1 MDNKLETLADDL
13 YTLVN
18 DLKSQTIEG
27 EITAVKVSGKNQY
40 ITIKNGDFQISCIS
54 WSFIHDVSTSNVV
67 ELRGELKVMKK
78 NLSIYFN
85 IRKLS
90 IKGEGNIITE
100 FNKLKNKVVSLG
112 YCDNKRKLITFPLN
126 IAIITS
132 LEGAAIQDILQTFRL
147 DNFIGNIYIKNA
159 IVQGKSCP
167 SSVIEGINFFNSTE
181 FKIGTAKYTGE
192 DDMMGE
198 DGGMMGEDGD
208 IMGNDGGMG
217 EDGGISDDGDT
228 MDDDGGMVGGN
239 RAITNKNIDLLLVT
253 RGGGSN
259 EDLLGFSDFSVLE
272 AIHNSNIITIS
283 AVGHQIDN
291 QLSDIVAD
299 YSFATPSI
307 AAKFIVERQKEFIK
321 KLVDVKNDYVKIYDM
336 YSKSRDSLLQLD
348 YNEIIK
354 NYDKIHINNKI
365 GSYRT
370 HVNNIIMHYNNTK
383 SFVFDMISK
392 IKPTLFNKDKEICS
406 VKDLENNAPKKLD
419 IVFHDGKATIYYKLQ
434 SLTYV

>member
-13 YTLVN
+13 FIIVN
-18 DLKSQTIEG
+18 NIPGQVIEG
-27 EITAVKVSGKNQY
+27 EITAIKVSGKNQY

-54 WSFIHDVSTSNVV
+54 WSYIHDAVISNLV
-67 ELRGELKVMKK
+67 ELKGEVKVMKK
-78 NLSIYFN
+78 NMSIYFN
-85 IRKLS
+85 IKKLS
-90 IKGEGNIITE
+90 IKGDGNIITE

-112 YCDNKRKLITFPLN
+112 YCDNKKKLASFPLN
-126 IAIITS
+126 VAIVTS

-167 SSVIEGINFFNSTE
+167 SSVVESINFFNSSE
-181 FKIGTAKYTGE
+181 FEIVVVQGGSDGGDGGDDGE
-192 DDMMGE
+192 EKE
-198 DGGMMGEDGD
+198 DGGG
-208 IMGNDGGMG
+208 
-217 EDGGISDDGDT
+217 DDGEKEGC
-228 MDDDGGMVGGN
+228 GGGERRV
-239 RAITNKNIDLLLVT
+239 ITSKNIDVLLVT

-259 EDLLGFSDFSVLE
+259 EDLLGFSDFAVLE
-272 AIHNSNIITIS
+272 AIHKSNIITIS

-307 AAKFIVERQKEFIK
+307 ASKFIVERQKEFISNMIDIK
-321 KLVDVKNDYVKIYDM
+321 SDIVKIYDM
-336 YSKSRDSLLQLD
+336 YYKSRDSLLQLD
-348 YNEIIK
+348 YNEIVK
-354 NYDKIHINNKI
+354 NYDKININNKL

-370 HVNNIIMHYNNTK
+370 YVNNIIMHYNNTK
-383 SFVFDMISK
+383 SFVYDMISK

-406 VKDLENNAPKKLD
+406 VKELEDNAPKKLD
-419 IVFHDGKATIYYKLQ
+419 IVFHDGKATIYYKLH

>member
-1 MDNKLETLADDL
+1 MDNKLEILADDL
-13 YTLVN
+13 FTLVN
-18 DLKSQTIEG
+18 NIPSQVIEG
-27 EITAVKVSGKNQY
+27 EIISIKVNGKNQY

-54 WSFIHDVSTSNVV
+54 WSCIHDAVMSNVV
-67 ELRGELKVMKK
+67 ELKGEVKVMKK
-78 NLSIYFN
+78 NMSIYFN

-90 IKGEGNIITE
+90 IKGDGNIITE

-112 YCDNKRKLITFPLN
+112 YCDNKRKLVSFPLN
-126 IAIITS
+126 VAIVTS

-167 SSVIEGINFFNSTE
+167 SSVVEAINFFNSNE
-181 FKIGTAKYTGE
+181 FEITF
-192 DDMMGE
+192 D
-198 DGGMMGEDGD
+198 
-208 IMGNDGGMG
+208 NDN
-217 EDGGISDDGDT
+217 DNDNKK
-228 MDDDGGMVGGN
+228 V
-239 RAITNKNIDLLLVT
+239 ITSKNIDVLLVT

-259 EDLLGFSDFSVLE
+259 EDLLGFSDFAVLE

-307 AAKFIVERQKEFIK
+307 ASKFIVERQKEFIK
-321 KLVDVKNDYVKIYDM
+321 KLVDVKSGNDKIYDM
-336 YSKSRDSLLQLD
+336 YYKSRDLLLQLD

-370 HVNNIIMHYNNTK
+370 YVNNIIMHYNNTK
-383 SFVFDMISK
+383 SFVFDIISK

-406 VKDLENNAPKKLD
+406 VKELENNAPKKLD
-419 IVFHDGKATIYYKLQ
+419 IVFYDGKATIYYKLQ
-434 SLTYV
+434 SLSYV

>member
-13 YTLVN
+13 FTLVN
-18 DLKSQTIEG
+18 NIPGQVIEG
-27 EITAVKVSGKNQY
+27 EIISIKVSGKNQY

-54 WSFIHDVSTSNVV
+54 WSCIHDAVMSNVV
-67 ELRGELKVMKK
+67 ELKGEVKVMKK
-78 NLSIYFN
+78 NMSIYFN

-90 IKGEGNIITE
+90 IKGDGNIITE

-112 YCDNKRKLITFPLN
+112 YCDNKRKLSSFPLN
-126 IAIITS
+126 IAIVTS

-159 IVQGKSCP
+159 LVQGKSCP
-167 SSVIEGINFFNSTE
+167 SSVVEAINFFNDDE
-181 FKIGTAKYTGE
+181 FEIAVGYGGG
-192 DDMMGE
+192 D
-198 DGGMMGEDGD
+198 DGGVGY
-208 IMGNDGGMG
+208 GG
-217 EDGGISDDGDT
+217 SDDGYGRKEGSGVET
-228 MDDDGGMVGGN
+228 RVV
-239 RAITNKNIDLLLVT
+239 TSKNIDLLLVT

-259 EDLLGFSDFSVLE
+259 EDLLGFSDFAVLE
-272 AIHNSNIITIS
+272 AIHKSNIITIS

-307 AAKFIVERQKEFIK
+307 ASKFIVERQKEFISNMM
-321 KLVDVKNDYVKIYDM
+321 DVKSGIDKIFDM

-354 NYDKIHINNKI
+354 NYDKININNKI

-370 HVNNIIMHYNNTK
+370 YVNNIIMHYNNTK
-383 SFVFDMISK
+383 SFVYDMISK

-406 VKDLENNAPKKLD
+406 VKELEDNAPKKLD

>member
-13 YTLVN
+13 FTLVN
-18 DLKSQTIEG
+18 NIPGQVIEG
-27 EITAVKVSGKNQY
+27 EIISIKVSGKNQY

-54 WSFIHDVSTSNVV
+54 WSCIHDAVMSNVV
-67 ELRGELKVMKK
+67 ELKGEVKVMKK
-78 NLSIYFN
+78 NMSIYFN

-90 IKGEGNIITE
+90 IKGDGNIITE

-112 YCDNKRKLITFPLN
+112 YCDNKRKLTTFPLN

-159 IVQGKSCP
+159 LVQGKSCP
-167 SSVIEGINFFNSTE
+167 ASVVEAINFFNDDE
-181 FKIGTAKYTGE
+181 FEIVIDNDVKE
-192 DDMMGE
+192 
-198 DGGMMGEDGD
+198 GG
-208 IMGNDGGMG
+208 
-217 EDGGISDDGDT
+217 SDERRVVT
-228 MDDDGGMVGGN
+228 S
-239 RAITNKNIDLLLVT
+239 KNIDLLLVT

-259 EDLLGFSDFSVLE
+259 EDLLGFSDFAVLE
-272 AIHNSNIITIS
+272 AIHKSNIITIS

-307 AAKFIVERQKEFIK
+307 ASKFIVERQKEFISNMM
-321 KLVDVKNDYVKIYDM
+321 DVKSGIDKIFDM
-336 YSKSRDSLLQLD
+336 YSKSRVSLLQLD

-354 NYDKIHINNKI
+354 NYDKININNKL

-370 HVNNIIMHYNNTK
+370 YVNNIIMHYNNTK
-383 SFVFDMISK
+383 SFVYDMISK
-392 IKPTLFNKDKEICS
+392 IKPTLFNKNKEICS
-406 VKDLENNAPKKLD
+406 VKELENNAPKKLD

>member
-1 MDNKLETLADDL
+1 MENKLETLADDL
-13 YTLVN
+13 YSIVN

-54 WSFIHDVSTSNVV
+54 WSCIHDVSTSNIV

-112 YCDNKRKLITFPLN
+112 YCDNKQKLTIFPLN
-126 IAIITS
+126 IAIVTS

-181 FKIGTAKYTGE
+181 FKISTTKCMGESRDMGE
-192 DDMMGE
+192 DNMGE
-198 DGGMMGEDGD
+198 DGGMGES
-208 IMGNDGGMG
+208 MEEDGGME
-217 EDGGISDDGDT
+217 EDT
-228 MDDDGGMVGGN
+228 FGGN

-272 AIHNSNIITIS
+272 AIHKSNIITIS

-336 YSKSRDSLLQLD
+336 YYRSRDSLLQLD

>member
-13 YTLVN
+13 FTLVN
-18 DLKSQTIEG
+18 NIPGQVIEG
-27 EITAVKVSGKNQY
+27 EIISIKVSGKNQY

-54 WSFIHDVSTSNVV
+54 WSYIHNAVISNIV
-67 ELRGELKVMKK
+67 ELKGEVKVMKK
-78 NLSIYFN
+78 NMSIYFN

-90 IKGEGNIITE
+90 IKGDGNIITE

-112 YCDNKRKLITFPLN
+112 YCDNKRKLTTFPLN

-159 IVQGKSCP
+159 LVQGKSCP
-167 SSVIEGINFFNSTE
+167 ASVVEAINFFNDDE
-181 FKIGTAKYTGE
+181 FEIVIDNDVKE
-192 DDMMGE
+192 
-198 DGGMMGEDGD
+198 GG
-208 IMGNDGGMG
+208 
-217 EDGGISDDGDT
+217 SDERRVVT
-228 MDDDGGMVGGN
+228 S
-239 RAITNKNIDLLLVT
+239 KNIDLLLVT

-259 EDLLGFSDFSVLE
+259 EDLLGFSDFAVLE
-272 AIHNSNIITIS
+272 AIHKSNIITIS

-307 AAKFIVERQKEFIK
+307 ASKFIVERQKEFISNMM
-321 KLVDVKNDYVKIYDM
+321 DVKSGIDKIFDM
-336 YSKSRDSLLQLD
+336 YSKSRVSLLQLD

-354 NYDKIHINNKI
+354 NYDKININNKL

-370 HVNNIIMHYNNTK
+370 YVNNIIMHYNNTK
-383 SFVFDMISK
+383 SFVYDMISK
-392 IKPTLFNKDKEICS
+392 IKPTLFNKNKEICS
-406 VKDLENNAPKKLD
+406 VKELENNAPKKLD

>member
-13 YTLVN
+13 FILVN
-18 DLKSQTIEG
+18 NIPGQVIEG
-27 EITAVKVSGKNQY
+27 EITAIKVSGKNQY

-54 WSFIHDVSTSNVV
+54 WSCIHDAVISNIV
-67 ELRGELKVMKK
+67 ELKGEVKVMKK
-78 NLSIYFN
+78 NMSIYFN
-85 IRKLS
+85 IKKLS
-90 IKGEGNIITE
+90 IKGDGNIITE

-112 YCDNKRKLITFPLN
+112 YCDNKKKLLSFPLN
-126 IAIITS
+126 VAIVTS

-167 SSVIEGINFFNSTE
+167 SSVIESINFFNSSE
-181 FKIGTAKYTGE
+181 FEIVVDQGG
-192 DDMMGE
+192 G
-198 DGGMMGEDGD
+198 DGGS
-208 IMGNDGGMG
+208 DGGS
-217 EDGGISDDGDT
+217 DGGG
-228 MDDDGGMVGGN
+228 DGGGNGGGDGGGE
-239 RAITNKNIDLLLVT
+239 RRVITSKNIDVLLVT

-259 EDLLGFSDFSVLE
+259 EDLLGFSDFAVLE
-272 AIHNSNIITIS
+272 AIHKSNIITIS

-307 AAKFIVERQKEFIK
+307 ASKFIVEKQKEFISNMI
-321 KLVDVKNDYVKIYDM
+321 DIKNEIDNIFDM
-336 YSKSRDSLLQLD
+336 YSKSRVSLLQLD

-354 NYDKIHINNKI
+354 NYDKININNKL

-370 HVNNIIMHYNNTK
+370 YVNNIIMHYNNTK
-383 SFVFDMISK
+383 SFVYDMISK
-392 IKPTLFNKDKEICS
+392 IKPMLFNKDKEICS
-406 VKDLENNAPKKLD
+406 VKELEDNAPKKLD

>member
-1 MDNKLETLADDL
+1 M
-13 YTLVN
+13 
-18 DLKSQTIEG
+18 
-27 EITAVKVSGKNQY
+27 
-40 ITIKNGDFQISCIS
+40 
-54 WSFIHDVSTSNVV
+54 SNVV
-67 ELRGELKVMKK
+67 ELKGEVKVMKK
-78 NLSIYFN
+78 NMSIYFN

-90 IKGEGNIITE
+90 IKGDGNIITE

-112 YCDNKRKLITFPLN
+112 YCDNKRKLTTFPLN
-126 IAIITS
+126 IAIVTS

-159 IVQGKSCP
+159 LVQGKSCP
-167 SSVIEGINFFNSTE
+167 ASVVESINFFNDDE
-181 FKIGTAKYTGE
+181 FEIAVGY
-192 DDMMGE
+192 
-198 DGGMMGEDGD
+198 DGGDGKE
-208 IMGNDGGMG
+208 GRKEGGG
-217 EDGGISDDGDT
+217 VETRVVTS
-228 MDDDGGMVGGN
+228 
-239 RAITNKNIDLLLVT
+239 KNIDLLLVT

-259 EDLLGFSDFSVLE
+259 EDLLGFSDFAVLE
-272 AIHNSNIITIS
+272 AIHKSNIITIS

-307 AAKFIVERQKEFIK
+307 ASKFIVEKQKEFIK
-321 KLVDVKNDYVKIYDM
+321 KLVDVKSGNDKIFDM

-354 NYDKIHINNKI
+354 NYDKININNKL

-370 HVNNIIMHYNNTK
+370 YVNNIIMHYNNTK

-406 VKDLENNAPKKLD
+406 VKELENNAPKKLD

>member
-1 MDNKLETLADDL
+1 MDNKLEILADDL
-13 YTLVN
+13 FTLVN
-18 DLKSQTIEG
+18 NIPSQVIEG
-27 EITAVKVSGKNQY
+27 EIISIKVNGKNQY

-54 WSFIHDVSTSNVV
+54 WSCIHDAVMSNVV
-67 ELRGELKVMKK
+67 ELKGEVKVMKK
-78 NLSIYFN
+78 NMSIYFN

-90 IKGEGNIITE
+90 IKGDGNIITE

-112 YCDNKRKLITFPLN
+112 YCDNKRKLTTFPLN
-126 IAIITS
+126 IAIVTS

-159 IVQGKSCP
+159 LVQGKSCP
-167 SSVIEGINFFNSTE
+167 ASVVESINFFNDDE
-181 FKIGTAKYTGE
+181 FEIAVGY
-192 DDMMGE
+192 
-198 DGGMMGEDGD
+198 DGGDGKE
-208 IMGNDGGMG
+208 GRKEGGG
-217 EDGGISDDGDT
+217 VETRVVTS
-228 MDDDGGMVGGN
+228 
-239 RAITNKNIDLLLVT
+239 KNIDLLLVT

-259 EDLLGFSDFSVLE
+259 EDLLGFSDFAVLE
-272 AIHNSNIITIS
+272 AIHKSNIITIS

-307 AAKFIVERQKEFIK
+307 ASKFIVERQKEFIK
-321 KLVDVKNDYVKIYDM
+321 KLVDVKSGNDKIFDM

-354 NYDKIHINNKI
+354 NYDKININNKL

-370 HVNNIIMHYNNTK
+370 YVNNIIMHYNNTK

-406 VKDLENNAPKKLD
+406 VKELENNAPKKLD
-419 IVFHDGKATIYYKLQ
+419 IVFHDGKATIYYKLH

>member
-13 YTLVN
+13 FILVN
-18 DLKSQTIEG
+18 NIPGQVIEG
-27 EITAVKVSGKNQY
+27 EITAIKVSGKNQY

-54 WSFIHDVSTSNVV
+54 WSCIHDAVISNIV
-67 ELRGELKVMKK
+67 ELKGEVKVMKK
-78 NLSIYFN
+78 NMSIYFN

-90 IKGEGNIITE
+90 IKGDGNIITE

-112 YCDNKRKLITFPLN
+112 YCDNKKKLLSFPLN
-126 IAIITS
+126 IAIVTS

-167 SSVIEGINFFNSTE
+167 SSVVEAINFFNSSE
-181 FKIGTAKYTGE
+181 FEIDTAKCIG
-192 DDMMGE
+192 
-198 DGGMMGEDGD
+198 
-208 IMGNDGGMG
+208 
-217 EDGGISDDGDT
+217 
-228 MDDDGGMVGGN
+228 DDDGGGGDGGGGVE
-239 RAITNKNIDLLLVT
+239 TSKNIDVLLVT

-259 EDLLGFSDFSVLE
+259 EDLLGFSDFAVLE
-272 AIHNSNIITIS
+272 AIHKSKIITIS

-307 AAKFIVERQKEFIK
+307 ASKFIVERQKEFINNMK
-321 KLVDVKNDYVKIYDM
+321 DVKSENDKIYDM
-336 YSKSRDSLLQLD
+336 YSKSRVSLLQLD

-370 HVNNIIMHYNNTK
+370 YVNNIIMHYNNTK
-383 SFVFDMISK
+383 SFVYDMISK
-392 IKPTLFNKDKEICS
+392 IKPMLFNKNKEICS
-406 VKDLENNAPKKLD
+406 VKELENNAPKKLD

>member
-1 MDNKLETLADDL
+1 MDNKLEILADDL
-13 YTLVN
+13 FTLVN
-18 DLKSQTIEG
+18 SIPSQVIEG
-27 EITAVKVSGKNQY
+27 EIISIKVNGKNQY
-40 ITIKNGDFQISCIS
+40 ITIKNGDLQISCIS
-54 WSFIHDVSTSNVV
+54 WSCIHDAVMSNVV
-67 ELRGELKVMKK
+67 ELKGEVKVMKK
-78 NLSIYFN
+78 NMSIYFN

-90 IKGEGNIITE
+90 IKGDGNIITE

-112 YCDNKRKLITFPLN
+112 YCDNKRKLSTFPLN
-126 IAIITS
+126 IAIVTS

-159 IVQGKSCP
+159 VVQGKSCP
-167 SSVIEGINFFNSTE
+167 SSVVEAINFFNDDE
-181 FKIGTAKYTGE
+181 FEIAVGY
-192 DDMMGE
+192 
-198 DGGMMGEDGD
+198 GGGD
-208 IMGNDGGMG
+208 NNN
-217 EDGGISDDGDT
+217 EKK
-228 MDDDGGMVGGN
+228 V
-239 RAITNKNIDLLLVT
+239 ITSKNIDLLLVT

-259 EDLLGFSDFSVLE
+259 EDLLGFSDFAVLE
-272 AIHNSNIITIS
+272 AIHKSNIITIS

-307 AAKFIVERQKEFIK
+307 ASKFIVERQKEFIK
-321 KLVDVKNDYVKIYDM
+321 KLVDVKSGNDKIFDM

-354 NYDKIHINNKI
+354 NYDKININNKL

-370 HVNNIIMHYNNTK
+370 YVNNIIMHYNNTK

-406 VKDLENNAPKKLD
+406 VKELENNAPKKLD

>member
-13 YTLVN
+13 FILVN
-18 DLKSQTIEG
+18 NIPGQVIEG
-27 EITAVKVSGKNQY
+27 EITAIKVSGKNQY

-54 WSFIHDVSTSNVV
+54 WSCIHDAVISNVV
-67 ELRGELKVMKK
+67 ELKGEVKVMKK
-78 NLSIYFN
+78 NMSIYFN
-85 IRKLS
+85 IKKLS
-90 IKGEGNIITE
+90 IKGDGNIITE

-112 YCDNKRKLITFPLN
+112 YCDNKKKLASFPLN
-126 IAIITS
+126 VAIVTS

-167 SSVIEGINFFNSTE
+167 SSVVESINFFNSSE
-181 FKIGTAKYTGE
+181 FEIMVVQGGSDGGDGRDDGE
-192 DDMMGE
+192 EKE
-198 DGGMMGEDGD
+198 DGGG
-208 IMGNDGGMG
+208 
-217 EDGGISDDGDT
+217 DDGEEKE
-228 MDDDGGMVGGN
+228 GGGERRV
-239 RAITNKNIDLLLVT
+239 ITSKNIDVLLVT

-259 EDLLGFSDFSVLE
+259 EDLLGFSDFAVLE
-272 AIHNSNIITIS
+272 AIHKSNIITIS

-307 AAKFIVERQKEFIK
+307 ASKFIVEKQKEFISNMIDIK
-321 KLVDVKNDYVKIYDM
+321 SDIVKIYDM
-336 YSKSRDSLLQLD
+336 YYKSRDSLLQLD

-354 NYDKIHINNKI
+354 NYDKININNKL

-370 HVNNIIMHYNNTK
+370 YVNNIIMHYNNTK
-383 SFVFDMISK
+383 SFVYDMISK

-406 VKDLENNAPKKLD
+406 VKELEDNAPKKLD
-419 IVFHDGKATIYYKLQ
+419 IVFHDGKATIYYKLH

>member
-13 YTLVN
+13 FILVN
-18 DLKSQTIEG
+18 NIPGQVIEG
-27 EITAVKVSGKNQY
+27 EITAIKVSGKNQY

-54 WSFIHDVSTSNVV
+54 WSCIHDAVISNIV
-67 ELRGELKVMKK
+67 ELKGEVKVMKK
-78 NLSIYFN
+78 NMSIYFN

-90 IKGEGNIITE
+90 IKGDGNIITE

-112 YCDNKRKLITFPLN
+112 YCDNKRKLVSFPLN
-126 IAIITS
+126 IAIVTS

-167 SSVIEGINFFNSTE
+167 SSVVEAINFFNSSE
-181 FKIGTAKYTGE
+181 FEIDTAKCI
-192 DDMMGE
+192 
-198 DGGMMGEDGD
+198 GD
-208 IMGNDGGMG
+208 
-217 EDGGISDDGDT
+217 DDGD
-228 MDDDGGMVGGN
+228 DDDGVDDGGDGVET
-239 RAITNKNIDLLLVT
+239 RVVTSKNIDVLLVT

-259 EDLLGFSDFSVLE
+259 EDLLGFSDFAVLE
-272 AIHNSNIITIS
+272 AIHKSNIITIS

-307 AAKFIVERQKEFIK
+307 ASKFIVERQKEFINNMK
-321 KLVDVKNDYVKIYDM
+321 DIKSENDKIFDM
-336 YSKSRDSLLQLD
+336 YSKSRDSLYQLD

-354 NYDKIHINNKI
+354 NYDKININNKL

-370 HVNNIIMHYNNTK
+370 YVNNIIMHYNNTK
-383 SFVFDMISK
+383 SFVYDMISK
-392 IKPTLFNKDKEICS
+392 IKPMLFNKNKEICS
-406 VKDLENNAPKKLD
+406 VKDLEDNAPKKLD

>member
-1 MDNKLETLADDL
+1 MENKLETLAEDL
-13 YTLVN
+13 YSIVN

-54 WSFIHDVSTSNVV
+54 WSFIHDVNTSNVV
-67 ELRGELKVMKK
+67 ELKGELKVMKK

-112 YCDNKRKLITFPLN
+112 YCDNKQKLTTFPFN

-159 IVQGKSCP
+159 LVQGKSCP
-167 SSVIEGINFFNSTE
+167 SSVVESINFFNDDE
-181 FKIGTAKYTGE
+181 FEIVI
-192 DDMMGE
+192 DH
-198 DGGMMGEDGD
+198 
-208 IMGNDGGMG
+208 GN
-217 EDGGISDDGDT
+217 SDERRVVT
-228 MDDDGGMVGGN
+228 S
-239 RAITNKNIDLLLVT
+239 KNIDLLLVT

-259 EDLLGFSDFSVLE
+259 EDLLGFSDFTVLE
-272 AIHNSNIITIS
+272 AIHKSNIITIS

-321 KLVDVKNDYVKIYDM
+321 KFVDVKNDYVKIYDM
-336 YSKSRDSLLQLD
+336 YSKSRESLLQLD

-383 SFVFDMISK
+383 SFVYDMISK
-392 IKPTLFNKDKEICS
+392 IKPTLFNKNKEICS
-406 VKDLENNAPKKLD
+406 VKELEDNSPKKLD
-419 IVFHDGKATIYYKLQ
+419 IVFHDGRATIYYKLQ
-434 SLTYV
+434 SLTYI

>member
-13 YTLVN
+13 FILVN
-18 DLKSQTIEG
+18 NIPGQVIEG
-27 EITAVKVSGKNQY
+27 EITAIKVSGKNQY

-54 WSFIHDVSTSNVV
+54 WSCIHDAVISNLV
-67 ELRGELKVMKK
+67 ELKGEVKVMKK
-78 NLSIYFN
+78 NMSIYFN
-85 IRKLS
+85 IKKLS
-90 IKGEGNIITE
+90 IKGDGNIITE

-112 YCDNKRKLITFPLN
+112 YCDNKKKLISFPLN
-126 IAIITS
+126 IAIVTS

-167 SSVIEGINFFNSTE
+167 SSVVESINFFN
-181 FKIGTAKYTGE
+181 
-192 DDMMGE
+192 DDDFEITVVHGVGDVKGGGDE
-198 DGGMMGEDGD
+198 KGCEKDGGGGGGGD
-208 IMGNDGGMG
+208 VKGGG
-217 EDGGISDDGDT
+217 RR
-228 MDDDGGMVGGN
+228 V
-239 RAITNKNIDLLLVT
+239 ITSKNIDVLLVT

-259 EDLLGFSDFSVLE
+259 EDLLGFSDFVVLE
-272 AIHNSNIITIS
+272 AIHKSNIITIS

-299 YSFATPSI
+299 YNFATPSI
-307 AAKFIVERQKEFIK
+307 ASKFIVERQKEFISNMIDIK
-321 KLVDVKNDYVKIYDM
+321 SNIVKIYDT
-336 YSKSRDSLLQLD
+336 YYKSRDSLLQLD
-348 YNEIIK
+348 YNEIVK
-354 NYDKIHINNKI
+354 NYDKININNKL

-370 HVNNIIMHYNNTK
+370 YVNNIIMHYNNTK

-392 IKPTLFNKDKEICS
+392 IKPMLFNKDKEICS
-406 VKDLENNAPKKLD
+406 VKELEDNAPKKLD

>member
-1 MDNKLETLADDL
+1 MENKLETLAEDL
-13 YTLVN
+13 YSIVN

-54 WSFIHDVSTSNVV
+54 WSCIHDVSTSNVV
-67 ELRGELKVMKK
+67 ELKGELKVMKK

-112 YCDNKRKLITFPLN
+112 YCDNKQKLTTFPFN

-159 IVQGKSCP
+159 LVQGKSCP
-167 SSVIEGINFFNSTE
+167 SSVVESINFFNSSE
-181 FKIGTAKYTGE
+181 FEIVI
-192 DDMMGE
+192 DH
-198 DGGMMGEDGD
+198 GG
-208 IMGNDGGMG
+208 
-217 EDGGISDDGDT
+217 SDERRVVT
-228 MDDDGGMVGGN
+228 S
-239 RAITNKNIDLLLVT
+239 KNIDLLLVT

-259 EDLLGFSDFSVLE
+259 EDLLGFSDFTVLE
-272 AIHNSNIITIS
+272 AIHKSNIITIS

-321 KLVDVKNDYVKIYDM
+321 KLVDVKSVNDKIYDM
-336 YSKSRDSLLQLD
+336 YYRSRESLLQLD

-383 SFVFDMISK
+383 SFVYDMISK
-392 IKPTLFNKDKEICS
+392 IKPTLFNKNKEICS

-419 IVFHDGKATIYYKLQ
+419 IVFHDGRATIYYKLQ

>member
-1 MDNKLETLADDL
+1 MENKLETLADDL
-13 YTLVN
+13 YSIVN

-112 YCDNKRKLITFPLN
+112 YCDNKQKLITFPLN

-181 FKIGTAKYTGE
+181 FKIGTTKCTGE
-192 DDMMGE
+192 DDMGE
-198 DGGMMGEDGD
+198 DGTE
-208 IMGNDGGMG
+208 
-217 EDGGISDDGDT
+217 
-228 MDDDGGMVGGN
+228 
-239 RAITNKNIDLLLVT
+239 AITNINIDLLLVT

-283 AVGHQIDN
+283 AVGHQTDN

-321 KLVDVKNDYVKIYDM
+321 KLVDVKSINDKIYDM

-370 HVNNIIMHYNNTK
+370 YVNNIIMHYNNTK
-383 SFVFDMISK
+383 SFV
-392 IKPTLFNKDKEICS
+392 
-406 VKDLENNAPKKLD
+406 
-419 IVFHDGKATIYYKLQ
+419 YKLL
-434 SLTYV
+434 SKYKESVFKILLLLPMKIVCFL

>member
-1 MDNKLETLADDL
+1 MENKLETLAEDL
-13 YTLVN
+13 YSIVN

-54 WSFIHDVSTSNVV
+54 WSFIHDVNTSNVV
-67 ELRGELKVMKK
+67 ELKGELKVMKK

-112 YCDNKRKLITFPLN
+112 YCDNKQKLTTFPFN

-159 IVQGKSCP
+159 LVQGKSCP
-167 SSVIEGINFFNSTE
+167 ASVVESINFFNSSE
-181 FKIGTAKYTGE
+181 FEITV
-192 DDMMGE
+192 DH
-198 DGGMMGEDGD
+198 GG
-208 IMGNDGGMG
+208 
-217 EDGGISDDGDT
+217 SDERRVVT
-228 MDDDGGMVGGN
+228 S
-239 RAITNKNIDLLLVT
+239 KNIDLLLVT

-259 EDLLGFSDFSVLE
+259 EDLLGFSDFTVLE
-272 AIHNSNIITIS
+272 AIHKSNIITIS

-307 AAKFIVERQKEFIK
+307 ASKFIVERQKEFIK
-321 KLVDVKNDYVKIYDM
+321 KLVDVKSGNDKIFDM
-336 YSKSRDSLLQLD
+336 YSKSRESLLQLD

-354 NYDKIHINNKI
+354 NYDKININNKI

-406 VKDLENNAPKKLD
+406 VKELENNAPKKLD

>member
-1 MDNKLETLADDL
+1 MDNKLEILADDL
-13 YTLVN
+13 FTLVN
-18 DLKSQTIEG
+18 NIPSQVIEG
-27 EITAVKVSGKNQY
+27 EITAIKVSGKNQY

-54 WSFIHDVSTSNVV
+54 WSCIHDAVMSNVV
-67 ELRGELKVMKK
+67 ELKGEVKVMKK
-78 NLSIYFN
+78 NMSIYFN

-90 IKGEGNIITE
+90 IKGDGNIITE

-112 YCDNKRKLITFPLN
+112 YCDNKRKLLSFPLN
-126 IAIITS
+126 IAIVTS

-159 IVQGKSCP
+159 LVQGKSCP
-167 SSVIEGINFFNSTE
+167 ASVVESINFFNDDE
-181 FKIGTAKYTGE
+181 FEIAVGY
-192 DDMMGE
+192 
-198 DGGMMGEDGD
+198 DGGDGKE
-208 IMGNDGGMG
+208 GRKEGGG
-217 EDGGISDDGDT
+217 VETRVVTS
-228 MDDDGGMVGGN
+228 
-239 RAITNKNIDLLLVT
+239 KNIDLLLVT

-259 EDLLGFSDFSVLE
+259 EDLLGFSDFAVLE
-272 AIHNSNIITIS
+272 AIHKSNIITIS

-307 AAKFIVERQKEFIK
+307 ASKFIVEKQKEFIK
-321 KLVDVKNDYVKIYDM
+321 KLVDVKSGNDKIFDM

-354 NYDKIHINNKI
+354 NYDKININNKL

-370 HVNNIIMHYNNTK
+370 YVNNIIMHYNNTK

-406 VKDLENNAPKKLD
+406 VKELENNAPKKLD

>member
-13 YTLVN
+13 FILVN
-18 DLKSQTIEG
+18 NIPGQVIEG
-27 EITAVKVSGKNQY
+27 EITAIKVSGKNQY

-54 WSFIHDVSTSNVV
+54 WSCIHDAVISNIV
-67 ELRGELKVMKK
+67 ELKGEVKVMKK
-78 NLSIYFN
+78 NMSIYFN

-90 IKGEGNIITE
+90 IKGDGNIITE

-112 YCDNKRKLITFPLN
+112 YCDNKRKLVSFPLN
-126 IAIITS
+126 VAIVTS

-167 SSVIEGINFFNSTE
+167 ASVVESINFFNSTE
-181 FKIGTAKYTGE
+181 FEIGTAKCI
-192 DDMMGE
+192 
-198 DGGMMGEDGD
+198 GD
-208 IMGNDGGMG
+208 
-217 EDGGISDDGDT
+217 DDGDNGY
-228 MDDDGGMVGGN
+228 GGGGGVET
-239 RAITNKNIDLLLVT
+239 RVVTNKNINVLLVT

-259 EDLLGFSDFSVLE
+259 EDLLGFSDFAVLE
-272 AIHNSNIITIS
+272 AIHKSNIITIS

-307 AAKFIVERQKEFIK
+307 ASKFIVERQKEFINNMK
-321 KLVDVKNDYVKIYDM
+321 DIKSENDKIFDM

-354 NYDKIHINNKI
+354 NYDKININNKI

-370 HVNNIIMHYNNTK
+370 YVNNIIMHYNNTK
-383 SFVFDMISK
+383 SFVYDMISK
-392 IKPTLFNKDKEICS
+392 IKPMLFNKDKEICS

>member
-13 YTLVN
+13 FTLVN
-18 DLKSQTIEG
+18 TIPAQVIEG
-27 EITAVKVSGKNQY
+27 EIISIKVSGKNQY

-54 WSFIHDVSTSNVV
+54 WSCIHDAVISNVV
-67 ELRGELKVMKK
+67 ELKGEVKVIKK
-78 NLSIYFN
+78 NMSIYFN

-90 IKGEGNIITE
+90 IKGDGNIITE

-112 YCDNKRKLITFPLN
+112 YCDNKRKLTTFPLN

-159 IVQGKSCP
+159 LVQGKSCP
-167 SSVIEGINFFNSTE
+167 ASVVEAINFFNDDE
-181 FKIGTAKYTGE
+181 FKIMIVHG
-192 DDMMGE
+192 
-198 DGGMMGEDGD
+198 
-208 IMGNDGGMG
+208 GNDNNEKEGG
-217 EDGGISDDGDT
+217 SDNNEKEGRSDNNEKECRNKRT
-228 MDDDGGMVGGN
+228 
-239 RAITNKNIDLLLVT
+239 ITSKNIDLLLIT

-259 EDLLGFSDFSVLE
+259 EDLLGFSDFAVLE
-272 AIHNSNIITIS
+272 AIHKSNIITIS

-307 AAKFIVERQKEFIK
+307 ASKFIVERQKEFIK
-321 KLVDVKNDYVKIYDM
+321 KFMDIKSGNDKIYDM
-336 YSKSRDSLLQLD
+336 YSKSRVSLLQLD

-354 NYDKIHINNKI
+354 NYDKININNKI

-383 SFVFDMISK
+383 SFIYDMISK

-406 VKDLENNAPKKLD
+406 VKELENNAPKKLD

>member
-1 MDNKLETLADDL
+1 M
-13 YTLVN
+13 
-18 DLKSQTIEG
+18 
-27 EITAVKVSGKNQY
+27 
-40 ITIKNGDFQISCIS
+40 
-54 WSFIHDVSTSNVV
+54 
-67 ELRGELKVMKK
+67 
-78 NLSIYFN
+78 SIYFN

-90 IKGEGNIITE
+90 IKGDGNIITE

-112 YCDNKRKLITFPLN
+112 YCDNKKKLLSFPLN
-126 IAIITS
+126 IAIVTS

-167 SSVIEGINFFNSTE
+167 SSVVEAINFFNSSE
-181 FKIGTAKYTGE
+181 FEIDTAKCIG
-192 DDMMGE
+192 
-198 DGGMMGEDGD
+198 
-208 IMGNDGGMG
+208 
-217 EDGGISDDGDT
+217 
-228 MDDDGGMVGGN
+228 DDDGGGGDGGGGVE
-239 RAITNKNIDLLLVT
+239 TSKNIDVLLVT

-259 EDLLGFSDFSVLE
+259 EDLLGFSDFAVLE
-272 AIHNSNIITIS
+272 AIHKSNIITIS

-307 AAKFIVERQKEFIK
+307 ASKFIVERQKEFINNMK
-321 KLVDVKNDYVKIYDM
+321 DVKSENDKIYDM
-336 YSKSRDSLLQLD
+336 YSKSRVSLLQLD

-370 HVNNIIMHYNNTK
+370 YVNNIIMHYNNTK
-383 SFVFDMISK
+383 SFVYDMISK
-392 IKPTLFNKDKEICS
+392 IKPMLFNKNKEICS
-406 VKDLENNAPKKLD
+406 VKELENNAPKKLD

>member
-1 MDNKLETLADDL
+1 MENKLETLAEDL
-13 YTLVN
+13 YSIVN

-54 WSFIHDVSTSNVV
+54 WSCIHDVSTSNVV
-67 ELRGELKVMKK
+67 ELKGELKVMKK

-112 YCDNKRKLITFPLN
+112 YCDNKQKLTTFPFN

-159 IVQGKSCP
+159 LVQGKSCP
-167 SSVIEGINFFNSTE
+167 SSVVESINFFNSSE
-181 FKIGTAKYTGE
+181 FEIVI
-192 DDMMGE
+192 DH
-198 DGGMMGEDGD
+198 GG
-208 IMGNDGGMG
+208 
-217 EDGGISDDGDT
+217 SDERRVVT
-228 MDDDGGMVGGN
+228 S
-239 RAITNKNIDLLLVT
+239 KNIDLLLVT

-259 EDLLGFSDFSVLE
+259 EDLLGFSDFTVLE
-272 AIHNSNIITIS
+272 AIHKSNIITIS

-321 KLVDVKNDYVKIYDM
+321 KLVDVKSVNDKIYDM
-336 YSKSRDSLLQLD
+336 YYRSRESLLQLD

-392 IKPTLFNKDKEICS
+392 IKPTLFNKNKEICS
-406 VKDLENNAPKKLD
+406 VKELENNAPKKLD

>member
-1 MDNKLETLADDL
+1 MDNKLEILADDL
-13 YTLVN
+13 FTLVN
-18 DLKSQTIEG
+18 SIPSQVIEG
-27 EITAVKVSGKNQY
+27 EIISIKVNGKNQY
-40 ITIKNGDFQISCIS
+40 ITIKNGDLQISCIS
-54 WSFIHDVSTSNVV
+54 WSCIHDAVMSNVV
-67 ELRGELKVMKK
+67 ELKGEVKVMKK
-78 NLSIYFN
+78 NMSIYFN

-90 IKGEGNIITE
+90 IKGDGNIITE

-112 YCDNKRKLITFPLN
+112 YCDNKRKLSTFPLN
-126 IAIITS
+126 IAIVTS

-159 IVQGKSCP
+159 LVQGKSCP
-167 SSVIEGINFFNSTE
+167 SSVVEAINFFNDDE
-181 FKIGTAKYTGE
+181 FEIAVGY
-192 DDMMGE
+192 
-198 DGGMMGEDGD
+198 GGGD
-208 IMGNDGGMG
+208 NNN
-217 EDGGISDDGDT
+217 EKR
-228 MDDDGGMVGGN
+228 V
-239 RAITNKNIDLLLVT
+239 ITSKNIDLLLVT

-259 EDLLGFSDFSVLE
+259 EDLLGFSDFAVLE
-272 AIHNSNIITIS
+272 AIHKSNIITIS

-307 AAKFIVERQKEFIK
+307 ASKFIVERQKEFIK
-321 KLVDVKNDYVKIYDM
+321 KLVDVKSGNDKIFDM

-354 NYDKIHINNKI
+354 NYDKININNKL

-370 HVNNIIMHYNNTK
+370 YVNNIIMHYNNTK

-406 VKDLENNAPKKLD
+406 VKELENNAPKKLD